1 MMRMLDFWDLLVYG
15 RRGCCIDLTDF
26 EAKTNPYRQYE
37 KDGVVGNGIERE
49 REREGAV
56 YV

>member
-1 MMRMLDFWDLLVYG
+1 MMRMLDFWDLYG

-49 REREGAV
+49 REGAV